1 MNVFKSTDPEHVQKS
16 LWTSIL
22 DRLSSMGLLLMR
34 SSDQKRPVDNVTF
47 SISFIALAAKLAKA
61 DGQVTRDEVSMFR
74 KIFHIPHEEQRN
86 AARVYDLC
94 RQDTE
99 GFETYARKMN
109 RVIGTGAD
117 ADVLR
122 RDVLDGLFHIAMAD
136 GEYHENEHAFLCEV
150 ADIFEIP
157 ETEFNRMMARHV
169 PQHED
174 PYAVLGVTEDCS
186 ITEIRSAWRQLVKEN
201 HPDKLMAQGLP
212 KEMIKLA
219 NARISDINKAYD
231 TLRVSLEIPTPA
243 PSM

>member
-1 MNVFKSTDPEHVQKS
+1 MNVFKSSGPAETRKS
-16 LWTSIL
+16 LWANIL
-22 DRLSSMGLLLMR
+22 DRVSSMGLLLIR
-34 SSDQKRPVDNVTF
+34 NSDQRRPVDNVTF

-74 KIFHIPHEEQRN
+74 RIFHIPHEEHKN

-94 RQDTE
+94 RQDPQ

-109 RVIGTGAD
+109 RVIGTGLEAD
-117 ADVLR
+117 ILR

-136 GEYHENEHAFLCEV
+136 EEYHENEHAFLCEV

-169 PQHED
+169 PQYED
-174 PYAVLGVTEDCS
+174 PYVVLGVTENCS

-201 HPDKLMAQGLP
+201 HPDKLIAQGLP

-219 NARISDINKAYD
+219 NARISDLNKAYE
-231 TLRVSLEIPTPA
+231 TLRASLEVPTPA
-243 PSM
+243 PAM